1 MSVVALMFIVMLC
14 LSVRVPAQTFQ
25 QMSALRSGI
34 TFRNDIVESDT
45 FNVLADFYAY
55 NGGGVGV
62 GDLNGDGYQDLVF
75 TSTQNGVGTYISN
88 GDLTYR
94 DVSQTCGIRLDD
106 ASVNTGV
113 LIADLN
119 GDGYLDVYVCRRYLA
134 NRLFVNDGKGRF
146 SDVSQSSALSFRG
159 FSSQA
164 AVVDYDRDGDLD
176 VFVVN
181 SGEPRRKG
189 YLNPGLCDKLF
200 RNDGNG
206 VFVDVTT
213 AAGIRDKGYGLS
225 ASIGDL
231 NNDGWPDIVVT
242 NDFEE
247 RDALYL
253 NKQDGTFADSAQRA
267 MANMSWASMG
277 SDIGD
282 VNDDGLLD
290 IITVDML
297 PKDNYRRQTQLGGMS
312 IYGPFFDSLQRVH
325 NALHLNRGNGRFSN
339 ICYQAGIAAT
349 DWSWSVLMGDV
360 DLDGR
365 LDMFMTNGTKR
376 DIGDQDYSYNLFAG
390 AEPMRSDAYKS
401 MPRSQLSN
409 FLFRN
414 TTGLRFTDVTMSS
427 GLVDPQVSN
436 GAAMVDLDNDGDI
449 DIVVNNTDTVPS
461 IYINRTIE
469 ARGAAARWVG
479 IALRGTA
486 GNMYGVGARV
496 TLHAG
501 ARTFTREVTASRGF
515 HSTSDMRIVF
525 GLGTVAAIDSCVV
538 RWPTGVTSTHTTVP
552 LNSYTTLQIPTTAI
566 AWKAEDL
573 NREFM
578 SKRRRA
584 SIPFF
589 HKENAYDDFKRE
601 RLLPYRFS
609 KDGPGVA
616 VGDVN
621 GDGMADVVLTG
632 AKYQGSAVFLQQR
645 DETFIPWQCGIN
657 DVTDAEDVDASLVDI
672 DADKDL
678 DLVIVTGGNEFS
690 PNDPELEDRLYRNDG
705 KGTFTRIPNG
715 LSAGNHSGS
724 CVVPADYDGD
734 GDIDLF
740 IGGRCVPG
748 KFPAAA
754 RSVLYRN
761 DKGTYTD
768 VTDKIAPGLSRCG
781 LTSQAVW
788 VDIDKDK
795 DLDLVVVGQWMTPRV
810 WRNTKGM
817 FSEVTTSVGFDGQE
831 GWWLSVAAADVD
843 NDGDMDLV
851 AGNIG
856 LNAKFTPEPGKP
868 IICYI
873 SDFDENGSLDHL
885 VTYDVDGRRMP
896 TRGRTTILAHMP
908 TLTRK
913 YNTFSQFAN
922 ADIDDVIAPAV
933 KDTAQQLVART
944 FASTVFLNT
953 DGRFV
958 AQPLPDMAQLAPV
971 MAVLPRDLDGD
982 GDQDLVV
989 AGNAKTQDGDII
1001 GYDAGMGL
1009 VLRNDRRGLFTP
1021 IEPWQSGF
1029 SAPHD
1034 SRRMAVLPVPGKHD
1048 LLVLTVNGRSPRV
1061 FDLQAFPMQTKS
1073 SR

>member
-1 MSVVALMFIVMLC
+1 MSILALMFFVMLC
-14 LSVRVPAQTFQ
+14 MSVRLPAQTFQ
-25 QMSALRSGI
+25 QLPAMRAGI

-55 NGGGVGV
+55 NGGGVGA
-62 GDLNGDGYQDLVF
+62 GDLNKDGLQDLVF
-75 TSTQNGVGTYISN
+75 TSTQNGVGVYINN
-88 GDLTYR
+88 GDLTFR
-94 DVSQTCGIRLDD
+94 DVSSTCGINLNDG
-106 ASVNTGV
+106 SVNTGV
-113 LIADLN
+113 LVADLT
-119 GDGYLDVYVCRRYLA
+119 GDGWLDIYVCRRYLA
-134 NRLFVNDGKGRF
+134 NRLFVNNGNGTFRDA
-146 SDVSQSSALSFRG
+146 SSASALSYHG
-159 FSSQA
+159 YSSQA
-164 AVVDYDRDGDLD
+164 AVLDYDRDGDLD

-181 SGEPRRKG
+181 SGEPRRQG
-189 YLNPGLCDKLF
+189 YLNPGLSDKLF

-206 VFVDVTT
+206 VFVDVT
-213 AAGIRDKGYGLS
+213 ASSGIRDKGYGLS
-225 ASIGDL
+225 ASVGDL
-231 NNDGWPDIVVT
+231 NNDGWPDIIVT

-247 RDALYL
+247 RDAYHV
-253 NKQDGTFADSAQRA
+253 NNGDGTFADSSQRA

-290 IITVDML
+290 VVTVDML
-297 PKDNYRRQTQLGGMS
+297 PRDNYRRQTQLGGMS

-365 LDMFMTNGTKR
+365 LDMFITNGTKR
-376 DIGDQDYSYNLFAG
+376 DIGDQDYSYSLFAG
-390 AEPMRSDAYKS
+390 AEPMRSDAYRA

-414 TTGLRFTDVTMSS
+414 TTGLRFTDVTMQA

-436 GAAMVDLDNDGDI
+436 GAAMVDLDNDGDL
-449 DIVVNNTDTVPS
+449 DIVVSNTDTVPS
-461 IYINRTIE
+461 LYINRTIE

-479 IALRGTA
+479 VKLSGTP
-486 GNMYGVGARV
+486 GNVDGVGSRV
-496 TLHAG
+496 TLYAG
-501 ARTFTREVTASRGF
+501 GRTFTREVTASRGF
-515 HSTSDMRIVF
+515 HSTSDVRIVF
-525 GLGTVAAIDSCVV
+525 GLGSIASVDSCVV
-538 RWPTGVTSTHTTVP
+538 RWPTGIVQTYTNVP
-552 LNSYTTLQIPTTAI
+552 LNTYSTLTIPSVGTL
-566 AWKAEDL
+566 WQPQDHEKEY
-573 NREFM
+573 M

-621 GDGMADVVLTG
+621 GDGIADVVLTG
-632 AKYQGSAVFLQQR
+632 AKYQASAIFLQQR
-645 DETFIPWQCGIN
+645 DESFVPWQGGID
-657 DVTDAEDVDASLVDI
+657 DVVDAEDVDAALLDVDG
-672 DADKDL
+672 DKDL

-705 KGTFTRIPNG
+705 KGKFTRVPNG
-715 LSAGNHSGS
+715 LPGGNHSGS

-734 GDIDLF
+734 GDMDLF

-748 KFPAAA
+748 KFPAPA

-761 DKGTYTD
+761 DKGTFVD
-768 VTDKIAPGLSRCG
+768 VTDKVAPGLSRCG

-810 WRNTKGM
+810 WRNTKGT
-817 FSEVTTSVGFDGQE
+817 FVEVTSTMGFDGQE
-831 GWWLSVAAADVD
+831 GWWYSVAASDVD

-856 LNAKFTPEPGKP
+856 LNAKFVPESGKP
-868 IICYI
+868 IICYV

-896 TRGRTTILAHMP
+896 TRGRSTILAHMP

-913 YNTFSQFAN
+913 YNTFAQFAN
-922 ADIDDVIAPAV
+922 ADVDDVIAPAV
-933 KDTAQQLVART
+933 KDTTQTLVART
-944 FASTVFLNT
+944 FASTVFINA
-953 DGRFV
+953 DGRFT
-958 AQPLPDMAQLAPV
+958 AQPLTEMAQISPV
-971 MAVLPRDLDGD
+971 MSILPRDLDGD
-982 GDQDLVV
+982 GDQDLVL

-1021 IEPWQSGF
+1021 VDPWQSGF

-1034 SRRMAVLPVPGKHD
+1034 SRRMAVIPVPDKHD
-1048 LLVLTVNGRSPRV
+1048 LLILTVNGRSPRLY
-1061 FDLQAFPMQTKS
+1061 DLQAFPLQTKR